1 MLVRELESRRGEISN
16 LHIKMK
22 KKRKDQLLRAPNIL
36 ARVSTIQRLSST
48 REESAEVLSRLKCK
62 TRTATVGRGEGSKTQ
77 EMIADEQFETTKP
90 HTCGMANDR
99 RTQLQPKIRTFI
111 YIPGHILSGTTI
123 GQHST
128 EAADATNGRH
138 IKRLPPYQRGQPREL
153 SYLTAVPPLPPI
165 DIDNQ

>member
-1 MLVRELESRRGEISN
+1 M
-16 LHIKMK
+16 
-22 KKRKDQLLRAPNIL
+22 RAPIFF

-62 TRTATVGRGEGSKTQ
+62 ARTAAFGRGEGSKTQ

-90 HTCGMANDR
+90 YTCGMANDR
-99 RTQLQPKIRTFI
+99 RTQLQPKIRTYTYLGI
-111 YIPGHILSGTTI
+111 YYLVLPSGN
-123 GQHST
+123 ST
-128 EAADATNGRH
+128 EAAEATNGRH

>member
-22 KKRKDQLLRAPNIL
+22 KKRKDQLLRAPTIL

-62 TRTATVGRGEGSKTQ
+62 ARTAAVGRGEGSKTQ

-99 RTQLQPKIRTFI
+99 RTQLQPKIRTYTYLGI
-111 YIPGHILSGTTI
+111 YYLVLPSGNTAQKLPTQQTGGTSSDYRRTKGGSHESCHI
-123 GQHST
+123 
-128 EAADATNGRH
+128 
-138 IKRLPPYQRGQPREL
+138 
-153 SYLTAVPPLPPI
+153 
-165 DIDNQ
+165 

>member
-1 MLVRELESRRGEISN
+1 M
-16 LHIKMK
+16 
-22 KKRKDQLLRAPNIL
+22 RAPIFF

-62 TRTATVGRGEGSKTQ
+62 ARTAAVGRGEGSETQ
-77 EMIADEQFETTKP
+77 EMIDDEQFETTKP

-99 RTQLQPKIRTFI
+99 RTQLQPKV
-111 YIPGHILSGTTI
+111 YIPGHILSGTTVR
-123 GQHST
+123 QHST
-128 EAADATNGRH
+128 EAAEATNGKH